1 MIAGRGS
8 GVKEIGSPKM
18 HQARVFQSL
27 VGLKDIPDGLVDAH
41 LKLYEG
47 YVKNANLLAKR
58 LKKAEVGGPEWS
70 EMTRRIGFEI
80 NGMRLHELYF
90 DNLSPHPSRP
100 SPALTEG
107 VVGTW
112 DSFGEWEKEFRA
124 MGQIRGV
131 GWVILY
137 RDPVADRL
145 SNHWITLHEEGH
157 PAGFTP
163 VLVMD
168 VWEHAYSGMDRS
180 TYIDAFFK
188 NIHWRRVEDRFGG
201 FSEGM
206 GT

>member
-1 MIAGRGS
+1 MLIEQGPTLPKVGTPSAYTPRDFSALAGLRN
-8 GVKEIGSPKM
+8 
-18 HQARVFQSL
+18 
-27 VGLKDIPDGLVDAH
+27 IPDALVDAH

-47 YVKNANLLAKR
+47 YVKNTNLLTER
-58 LKKAEVGGPEWS
+58 LRGADVGSTEWS
-70 EMTRRIGFEI
+70 EITRRVGFEV

-100 SPALTEG
+100 SPKLSEDLG
-107 VVGTW
+107 RTW
-112 DSFGEWEKEFRA
+112 DSFREWEREFRA

-163 VLVMD
+163 LLVMD
-168 VWEHAYSGMDRS
+168 VWEHAYCGMERS
-180 TYIDAFFK
+180 RYIDAFFE
-188 NIHWRRVEDRFGG
+188 NIQWSKVEDRLKGN
-201 FSEGM
+201 SAKRDL
-206 GT
+206 